1 MGEGEREEWGA
12 PHHLTKA
19 GIVPSYTSAA
29 TTTTHNSAQE
39 SAMHQLPLKVKKRA
53 PEKHTKDSSSS
64 LNGSLF
70 EAVVP
75 SKSPGLKLIKRFL
88 LGHLLP
94 ISIVV

>member
-19 GIVPSYTSAA
+19 GIVPSHTSAA
-29 TTTTHNSAQE
+29 TTTHNSAQE

-53 PEKHTKDSSSS
+53 PEKHTKDSSS

-88 LGHLLP
+88 SGHLLP

>member
-1 MGEGEREEWGA
+1 MHIVLVVWPPIKKLNHPI
-12 PHHLTKA
+12 PHH
-19 GIVPSYTSAA
+19 TSAA
-29 TTTTHNSAQE
+29 THNSAQE